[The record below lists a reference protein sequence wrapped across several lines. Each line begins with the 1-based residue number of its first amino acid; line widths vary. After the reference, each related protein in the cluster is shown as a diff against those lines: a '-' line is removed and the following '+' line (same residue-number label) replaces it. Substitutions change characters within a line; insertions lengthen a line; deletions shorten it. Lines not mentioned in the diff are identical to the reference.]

1 MKEFLVKHWARIL
14 VAVAL
19 IGTVSYGVF
28 IVKKLID
35 EKRMLREVIGRLNSE
50 TRIAEV
56 LVTKS
61 EYEESSKKI
70 KTTIKFLEFDTR
82 GKPLKPRYFTFKG
95 NIIQFQSLVVRFEDS
110 FVMSGDKLRG
120 KSIYLFLKAFV
131 LDEQETQI
139 FTINPTK
146 GVPAGYQVFTKEKQ
160 HQFEEKIWAKFWD
173 YALDPRNRAQAGIKN
188 AQIEAPGS
196 LFLPGTIY
204 KLILEYDG
212 GLRIDASPI
221 PEILKGETV
230 NQES

>member
-1 MKEFLVKHWARIL
+1 MKAFLSKNGFKIL
-14 VAVAL
+14 IAAVIA
-19 IGTVSYGVF
+19 GTVAYSIFV
-28 IVKKLID
+28 VMKMLD
-35 EKRMLREVIGRLNSE
+35 ERRMLREVIGRLNAE
-50 TRIAEV
+50 TRLAEV

-70 KTTIKFLEFDTR
+70 KTTIKFLEFDTK
-82 GKPLKPRYFTFKG
+82 GKSLKPRYFTFKG
-95 NIIQFQSLVVRFEDS
+95 NIIQFQSLVVRFEDP

-120 KSIYLFLKAFV
+120 KSISLFLKAFV
-131 LDEQETQI
+131 LDEQETQV
-139 FTINPTK
+139 FTITPTK

-160 HQFEEKIWAKFWD
+160 RQFEEKIWAGFWD
-173 YALDPRNRAQAGIKN
+173 YALDPKNRAQAGIKN

-204 KLILEYDG
+204 RLVLEHDG

-230 NQES
+230 KQES